1 MKLRWSIRQAKL
13 SFAEFLHDSSC
24 ALFRS
29 EGVSPPS
36 MPMQGRKIFL
46 KKGEV
51 TLSNMKLPEAL
62 RAINLLR
69 GGSNHD

>member
-1 MKLRWSIRQAKL
+1 MNLHYIVRQTKLGLAT
-13 SFAEFLHDSSC
+13 FLHDSSC
-24 ALFRS
+24 SLFIS

-36 MPMQGRKIFL
+36 MPVQGRKIYL

-51 TLSNMKLPEAL
+51 TLSNMELPEAL

-69 GGSNHD
+69 GKQE